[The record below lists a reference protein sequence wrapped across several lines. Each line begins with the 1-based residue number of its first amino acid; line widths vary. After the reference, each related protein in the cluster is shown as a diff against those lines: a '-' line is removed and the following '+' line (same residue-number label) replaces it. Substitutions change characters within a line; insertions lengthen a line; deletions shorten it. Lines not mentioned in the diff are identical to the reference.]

1 MASIKDLFLS
11 NVAQVVDGPSALVI
25 DHAKGNYLYDPD
37 GKAYLDLISG
47 ISVSN
52 VGHSHPEIIAAVT
65 EQIHKHMHLQV
76 YGEFAV
82 TPQAL
87 LAQKVLS
94 TLSPCMGSVYFVNS
108 GTEAIEGALKLA
120 KKFTGRTGLISFN
133 NSYHGSTHG
142 ALSIQGSEEFKQGY
156 YPLLPDTA
164 QFDYNDPKVLDHITT
179 NTAAVVAE
187 CVQAESGYIP
197 ANTEW
202 LLALR
207 AKCTEVGAL
216 LILDEI
222 QTGMG
227 RTGTMYAHQ
236 AYGFCPDILC
246 LAKGFGGGM
255 PLGAFIAPKHI
266 MDVLKAN
273 PILGHITTFGGH
285 PVSCAA
291 SLAAYNIIESNP
303 KWLESIPEKSALIK
317 QMMVHPAIAKIR
329 GTGLMYCVTLHDHI
343 DGGGVIAHMEQHGV
357 ITDYFLFAGN
367 AIRISPP
374 LPITVE
380 ELTEGLQK
388 ILNALSAYMPESQ
401 K

>member
-1 MASIKDLFLS
+1 MASIKELFLS

-25 DHAKGNYLYDPD
+25 DHAKGNYLFDAD
-37 GKAYLDLISG
+37 GKAYLDFISG

-52 VGHSHPEIIAAVT
+52 VGHSHPKIVDAVT
-65 EQIHKHMHLQV
+65 RQVNKHMHLQV

-87 LAQKVLS
+87 LAEKVLS
-94 TLSPCMGSVYFVNS
+94 HLSPCMESVYFVNS
-108 GTEAIEGALKLA
+108 GTEAIEGALKVA
-120 KKFTGRTGLISFN
+120 KKFTGRTGLISFK

-164 QFDYNDPKVLDHITT
+164 QFQYNHPAVLEHINE
-179 NTAAVVAE
+179 NTAAVIIE
-187 CVQAESGYIP
+187 CIQAESGYIP
-197 ANTEW
+197 ANQEW
-202 LLALR
+202 LLAVR
-207 AKCTEVGAL
+207 AKCTEMGAL
-216 LILDEI
+216 MILDEI

-227 RTGTMYAHQ
+227 RTGTFFAHQ
-236 AYGFCPDILC
+236 NYGFCPDILC

-255 PLGAFIAPKHI
+255 PLGAFIAPKAI
-266 MDVLKAN
+266 MDVIKAN

-291 SLAAYNIIESNP
+291 SLAAFEIIESNEN
-303 KWLESIPEKSALIK
+303 WLKEIPQKSALIE
-317 QMMVHPAIAKIR
+317 QMMVHPSIKKLS
-329 GTGLMYCVTLHDHI
+329 GTGLMYCVTLQDNV
-343 DGGGVIAHMEQHGV
+343 DGGAVIKYLEEHGL

-374 LPITVE
+374 LPITMD
-380 ELTEGLQK
+380 ELHSGLTK
-388 ILNALSAYMPESQ
+388 ILDALNAHKP
-401 K
+401 

>member
-1 MASIKDLFLS
+1 MASIKSLFLS
-11 NVAQVVDGPSALVI
+11 NVAQVVDHPSALEI
-25 DHAKGNYLYDPD
+25 ERAEGCYLYDPS

-52 VGHSHPEIIAAVT
+52 IGHSHPKVVQAVHD
-65 EQIHKHMHLQV
+65 QASKHMHLQV
-76 YGEFAV
+76 YGEFAI

-87 LAQKVLS
+87 LAQKLLNK
-94 TLSPCMGSVYFVNS
+94 LSPCMESVYFVNS

-120 KKFTGRTGLISFN
+120 KKYTGRTQLISFKG
-133 NSYHGSTHG
+133 SYHGSTHG

-156 YPLLPDTA
+156 YPLLPDTHLA
-164 QFDYNDPKVLDHITT
+164 VYNDPSVFDQITSR
-179 NTAAVVAE
+179 TAAVVVE
-187 CVQAESGYIP
+187 CIQSENGYIP
-197 ANTEW
+197 GHAEW

-207 AKCTEVGAL
+207 ARCTATGAL

-227 RTGTMYAHQ
+227 RTGRWFAHQ
-236 AYGFCPDILC
+236 AVGFCPDILC

-255 PLGAFIAPKHI
+255 PLGAFVAPKRI
-266 MDVLKAN
+266 MDVIKAN

-291 SLAAYNIIESNP
+291 SLAAFEVIEEHP
-303 KWLESIPEKSALIK
+303 QWLKEVASKSALIK
-317 QMMVHPAIAKIR
+317 ERMVHPSIESVS
-329 GTGLMYCVTLHDHI
+329 GTGLMHCVRLKDEV
-343 DGGGVIAHMEQHGV
+343 DGGAVISHMENHGV

-374 LPITVE
+374 LPITFDQ
-380 ELTEGLQK
+380 LSFGLDS
-388 ILNALSAYMPESQ
+388 ILNALNATSLRP
-401 K
+401 

>member
-11 NVAQVVDGPSALVI
+11 NVAQVVDEPSALVI
-25 DHAKGNYLYDPD
+25 DHAKGNYLYDPS

-52 VGHSHPEIIAAVT
+52 VGHSHPDIIEAVT
-65 EQIHKHMHLQV
+65 QQVNKHMHLQV

-87 LAQKVLS
+87 LAEKVLS
-94 TLSPCMGSVYFVNS
+94 TLSPCMESVYFVNS

-120 KKFTGRTGLISFN
+120 KKYTGRSQLISFN

-156 YPLLPDTA
+156 YPLLPDTF
-164 QFDYNDPKVLDHITT
+164 QFDYNDFAVIDHITSK
-179 NTAAVVAE
+179 TAAVITE
-187 CVQAESGYIP
+187 CVQSESGYIP
-197 ANTEW
+197 GKIEW

-236 AYGFCPDILC
+236 SYGFCPDILC

-255 PLGAFIAPKHI
+255 PLGAFIAPKRI
-266 MDVLKAN
+266 MDVLKSN

-291 SLAAYNIIESNP
+291 SLAAYNVILSNP
-303 KWLESIPEKSALIK
+303 QWLKAIPEKSALIER
-317 QMMVHPAIAKIR
+317 MMIHPGIRKIS
-329 GTGLMYCVTLHDHI
+329 GMGLMYCITLHDHV
-343 DGGGVIAHMEQHGV
+343 DAGAVIHHLEENGV

-374 LPITVE
+374 LPISTE
-380 ELTEGLQK
+380 ELKEGLNK
-388 ILNALSAYMPESQ
+388 IIEALNVHTH
-401 K
+401 